1 MSRALALSLFVVCC
15 FTQAACAL
23 RPRYEELTTRFVAQG
38 ASRSEVLIQVVDRN
52 DVPVPG
58 ARIEIGDRMRFKAT
72 TDADGVFRL
81 PIEKKYS
88 DENALVVVVLPQ
100 GVKGYKFV
108 TPGGARTETLQSPP
122 LLSPEAADSGDAGVT
137 TM

>member
-1 MSRALALSLFVVCC
+1 MSRRLALLLFILSS
-15 FTQAACAL
+15 CAL
-23 RPRYEELTTRFVAQG
+23 RPRYEELTTRFVAQD
-38 ASRSEVLIQVVDRN
+38 SPRSEVLIQVVDRN

-58 ARIEIGDRMRFKAT
+58 ARIEIGDRTRFKTT
-72 TDADGVFRL
+72 TDNDGIFRL
-81 PIEKKYS
+81 PLDKKYR

-108 TPGGARTETLQSPP
+108 APGGQGSETVRQPP
-122 LLSPEAADSGDAGVT
+122 LLPADPVEDADAGVT